1 MYLLLWMQY
10 LPLPCTR
17 PAAGSRTI
25 RPPVRPQALRDP
37 VNPPARGLRPP
48 VRLRHVPAPASYPR
62 QAGAGKGCGQPAGP
76 CTTGPPRSKYGS
88 RTISARQ
95 AGLSPA
101 SSSTVSRSTRCW
113 NHPLIQRPFPVAFE
127 WRWTTWPSPP
137 AVERSRGVAVPPQST
152 LPAWTTRRLRPR
164 PAPPGRCVHRR
175 TSRRLHRPHRRRR
188 RPGRPRPRRSPRHPR
203 PGRSLRPPRSRQNP
217 RHSRPRRNRR
227 CPSWSS
233 PAARPSP

>member
-25 RPPVRPQALRDP
+25 RPPVRPQARAGSGEPSRARLAAARP
-37 VNPPARGLRPP
+37 PPARACPCL
-48 VRLRHVPAPASYPR
+48 VPR

-113 NHPLIQRPFPVAFE
+113 NHPLIQRPFPAAFE
-127 WRWTTWPSPP
+127 WRWKTWPSLP
-137 AVERSRGVAVPPQST
+137 AFERSRGVAIPPQST
-152 LPAWTTRRLRPR
+152 IPAWTTRRLRPR

-188 RPGRPRPRRSPRHPR
+188 RPGRPRPRRSPR
-203 PGRSLRPPRSRQNP
+203 PPRSRQNP
-217 RHSRPRRNRR
+217 RHLRPRRNRR